1 MLRLRS
7 RAAAGD
13 GRPPR
18 RPLLLLLHPDL
29 LLVGGVTVPPSKIRV
44 HSSHP
49 LPPSSRPKV
58 TPSPRPK
65 GLLLCEVDGDVRRR
79 CRHLLSRRNRFPT
92 LPVEVCSLQ
101 QTPPRQRT
109 PPTGLEVEGVS
120 GGLQGQTG
128 VLVGRGENLT
138 CRVGTL
144 LLMTA
149 EELPSSWCFCA
160 VCDIIFSAGSG
171 KLTILASQSHAQV
184 ESPCDCV
191 AKTASL
197 PQQWA
202 IIISQ
207 GSI

>member
-1 MLRLRS
+1 MLTLLAL
-7 RAAAGD
+7 AAVPEG
-13 GRPPR
+13 
-18 RPLLLLLHPDL
+18 
-29 LLVGGVTVPPSKIRV
+29 LVHRECCVRQMMQNCRFVRGKKTVV
-44 HSSHP
+44 
-49 LPPSSRPKV
+49 
-58 TPSPRPK
+58 
-65 GLLLCEVDGDVRRR
+65 CR
-79 CRHLLSRRNRFPT
+79 CS
-92 LPVEVCSLQ
+92 
-101 QTPPRQRT
+101 RT

-138 CRVGTL
+138 CCVGTL

-149 EELPSSWCFCA
+149 EELPSLWCFCA
-160 VCDIIFSAGSG
+160 VCDINFSAGSG
-171 KLTILASQSHAQV
+171 KLTILASQWHAQV
-184 ESPCDCV
+184 KSPCHCV

>member
-1 MLRLRS
+1 MLTPAALAAVPEGLVHRECCVQQMMRNCRFARGKKTGVCRRS
-7 RAAAGD
+7 
-13 GRPPR
+13 
-18 RPLLLLLHPDL
+18 
-29 LLVGGVTVPPSKIRV
+29 
-44 HSSHP
+44 
-49 LPPSSRPKV
+49 
-58 TPSPRPK
+58 
-65 GLLLCEVDGDVRRR
+65 
-79 CRHLLSRRNRFPT
+79 
-92 LPVEVCSLQ
+92 
-101 QTPPRQRT
+101 RT
-109 PPTGLEVEGVS
+109 PPTGLEVEGVW

-138 CRVGTL
+138 CCVGTL

-160 VCDIIFSAGSG
+160 VWDIIFSAGSG

-191 AKTASL
+191 AKTVSL

>member
-1 MLRLRS
+1 LISPSAPLARNACHGRMLTSPAL
-7 RAAAGD
+7 AAVPEG
-13 GRPPR
+13 
-18 RPLLLLLHPDL
+18 
-29 LLVGGVTVPPSKIRV
+29 LVHRECCVRQMMRNCQFARGKKTG
-44 HSSHP
+44 
-49 LPPSSRPKV
+49 
-58 TPSPRPK
+58 
-65 GLLLCEVDGDVRRR
+65 VRRR
-79 CRHLLSRRNRFPT
+79 S
-92 LPVEVCSLQ
+92 
-101 QTPPRQRT
+101 RT

-128 VLVGRGENLT
+128 VLIGRGENLT

-160 VCDIIFSAGSG
+160 DCDVIFSAGSG
-171 KLTILASQSHAQV
+171 KLTILASQWHAQV
-184 ESPCDCV
+184 KSPCHCV